1 MGGSSY
7 GEGSCETEGEGRSP
21 IIYDPQVFELSF
33 FFGERSWVQR
43 LGGLS
48 NLQKTLE
55 AECDKTTD
63 KVLQHFRGELK
74 RILRAETQRKHRITG
89 KSNPFALFR
98 GVLEMMRN
106 NDFIQ
111 INRYPTYTKALDEK
125 LYALFQESVQQ
136 IRSDSHSLIASL
148 VDVKCSWLEFT
159 VIEQGTAVEIAC
171 DEQAFL
177 RRISVVFLCGLPSPS
192 DLQKAAV
199 EVRLGDSSASKEF
212 SQKADDLKEEIQKIC
227 SARDGLSNAL
237 FTKEELKLFEAAEAV
252 TQN

>member
-1 MGGSSY
+1 M
-7 GEGSCETEGEGRSP
+7 
-21 IIYDPQVFELSF
+21 
-33 FFGERSWVQR
+33 
-43 LGGLS
+43 
-48 NLQKTLE
+48 
-55 AECDKTTD
+55 
-63 KVLQHFRGELK
+63 LQHFRGELK

-89 KSNPFALFR
+89 KSIPFALFR

-111 INRYPTYTKALDEK
+111 INRYPTYTKAVDEK

-148 VDVKCSWLEFT
+148 VDVKCPWLEFT

-227 SARDGLSNAL
+227 SAPDGLRNAL
-237 FTKEELKLFEAAEAV
+237 FAEEELEQFSNSQTE
-252 TQN
+252 TDS